1 MRDFL
6 KREYRQFQTAGALN
20 KNQALS
26 LICYFLIHCV
36 MILSMSFKKIK
47 VFLIELLES
56 AALSLIIILPIRF
69 FIIQPFF
76 VKGQSM
82 EPNFH
87 ENDYLIVDELSFK
100 LREPQRGE
108 VVVLRSPF
116 DKNYFFIKRIIG
128 LPNETISV
136 KNGEVWIYSE
146 DYPQG
151 KILDEAYLENNEI
164 TDGSLE
170 VKIGPDQ
177 YFVMGDNRRY
187 SYDSRRWGLLNENDL
202 IGRVWLRLWPINATT
217 VFAR

>member
-1 MRDFL
+1 
-6 KREYRQFQTAGALN
+6 
-20 KNQALS
+20 
-26 LICYFLIHCV
+26 
-36 MILSMSFKKIK
+36 MSFKKIK

-82 EPNFH
+82 EPNFR
-87 ENDYLIVDELSFK
+87 ENDYLIIDELSFK

-108 VVVLRSPF
+108 AVVLRSPF
-116 DKNYFFIKRIIG
+116 EKNYFFIKRIIG
-128 LPNETISV
+128 LPGETISV
-136 KNGEVWIYSE
+136 KNGEVWIYSQ

-151 KILDEAYLENNEI
+151 KVLDEVYLESNEM
-164 TDGSLE
+164 TDGNLE

-187 SYDSRRWGLLNENDL
+187 SYDSRRWGLLNQSDL

>member
-1 MRDFL
+1 M
-6 KREYRQFQTAGALN
+6 
-20 KNQALS
+20 
-26 LICYFLIHCV
+26 ICYFLIHYV

-108 VVVLRSPF
+108 AVVLRSPF
-116 DKNYFFIKRIIG
+116 DKNYFFIKRIVG

-151 KILDEAYLENNEI
+151 RILDEVYLESNEI
-164 TDGSLE
+164 TDGNLE

-187 SYDSRRWGLLNENDL
+187 SYDSRRWGLLNQNDL

-217 VFAR
+217 VFAK